1 MSTTT
6 PWQPESSASW
16 DPAAPPTPPPTGD
29 AGRVGLSV
37 DPPGR
42 QRRWTVLLRAFLLI
56 PIIVWTVA
64 VGFVTAVV
72 LVYVWFA
79 VLFTGRRPSGP
90 TELVRGLLHLTVRYL
105 SYLMLMTDVFPP
117 LALSARAYPVRLVLP
132 EDGPGSRLSVLF
144 RAFLLIPAVLV
155 SNLLTTGWAF
165 LSPACWI
172 WTLITGRTPRTF
184 HRANVAV
191 LRWQMRTQAYATLM
205 TGRWPRRLFGDA
217 ADAFADAEPG
227 PSPDGYSASYPTGA
241 SDGTAAEHRDGALRL
256 GTPATILL
264 IAYLLIGVAQLGSS
278 IHRQVEPSSS
288 LVGSAAGTPPGQAA
302 PAPDAATTELL
313 SHVPANLQASCRTV
327 ADAVNDS
334 VDNPQEITALSCPV
348 QRPGQLPITL
358 IYRLYP
364 DPAGAQAP
372 YGRFM
377 GSTVMGDNNHCG
389 QGQPGA
395 GDWLNEDN
403 SVAGSLVCGTVPAG
417 ANTPGSAYVFWTEPS
432 AHLTAEIDLTQPDLT
447 QLFAFWMT
455 QRLTL

>member
-1 MSTTT
+1 
-6 PWQPESSASW
+6 
-16 DPAAPPTPPPTGD
+16 
-29 AGRVGLSV
+29 VGLSV

-56 PIIVWTVA
+56 PSIVWTVA
-64 VGFVTAVV
+64 VGFVTA
-72 LVYVWFA
+72 LALIYVWFA

-90 TELVRGLLHLTVRYL
+90 TELVRGLLHLRVRYL

-132 EDGPGSRLSVLF
+132 EDGPGGRLSVLF
-144 RAFLLIPAVLV
+144 RWLLLIPAALV
-155 SNLLTTGWAF
+155 SNILTSGWAL

-172 WTLITGRTPRTF
+172 WTLITGRAPRTF

-217 ADAFADAEPG
+217 GDAFETAAVPG
-227 PSPDGYSASYPTGA
+227 SSPGGYSASYPTGA
-241 SDGTAAEHRDGALRL
+241 PDGGAAERRDGALRL
-256 GTPATILL
+256 GKPATILL
-264 IAYLLIGVAQLGSS
+264 IAYLLIGVAQLVSS
-278 IHRQVEPSSS
+278 IHRDVELGRS
-288 LVGSAAGTPPGQAA
+288 LVGPAAGTPQAQGA
-302 PAPDAATTELL
+302 PAAAATELL
-313 SHVPANLQASCRTV
+313 SHVPANLQASCRTITDP
-327 ADAVNDS
+327 ASDRA
-334 VDNPQEITALSCPV
+334 DNPQEITALSCPV
-348 QRPGQLPITL
+348 QRPGQLPIAL

-377 GSTVMGDNNHCG
+377 GAAVMGDNQHCG

-395 GDWLNEDN
+395 GNWLNQDN

-417 ANTPGSAYVFWTEPS
+417 ANGPGSAYVFWTEPS
-432 AHLTAEIDLTQPDLT
+432 AHLTGEIDLAQPDLA